1 MEFDNAFDVP
11 LSPALAWAV
20 LMDIPRIAPCM
31 PGAELTEI
39 VDPQN
44 YKGKISVRLGPVA
57 LTFAGRVEFENIDEA
72 NRSAR
77 IKAQGN
83 DAKGRGAAN
92 AAATFR
98 IEPAAGGSK
107 VLIHTDLMLSGAVAQ
122 YGRGVGMIQA
132 TAAQIIGQFAANVR
146 AQLAQQPQAS
156 PPPQPA
162 PAAPVPPQ
170 AAAPVAPKS
179 SQGTAP
185 STSAAPAAPQPGPAA
200 AAPPPPSS
208 MPPPAKPISGL
219 SLIARVI
226 WQQIAA
232 LFTGRRR

>member
-1 MEFDNAFDVP
+1 MEFDNSFDVP
-11 LSPALAWAV
+11 LSPAQAWAV
-20 LMDIPRIAPCM
+20 LMDVPRIAPCM

-98 IEPAAGGSK
+98 IEPAASGSK

-132 TAAQIIGQFAANVR
+132 TAAQIIGQFATNLR
-146 AQLAQQPQAS
+146 TQLAQQSQAS
-156 PPPQPA
+156 PPLQPAPAAAPPPQAAAPATPKPSQGAAPVAPAAPQPA
-162 PAAPVPPQ
+162 PAA
-170 AAAPVAPKS
+170 AAS
-179 SQGTAP
+179 
-185 STSAAPAAPQPGPAA
+185 
-200 AAPPPPSS
+200 PPPP

-232 LFTGRRR
+232 LFTGRRP

>member
-11 LSPALAWAV
+11 LPPAQAWSL

-44 YKGKISVRLGPVA
+44 FKGKISVRLGPVS
-57 LTFAGRVEFENIDEA
+57 LVFAGRVELYDVDTN

-77 IKAQGN
+77 VRAQGS

-92 AAATFR
+92 ATAMFR
-98 IEPAAGGSK
+98 IEPDGAGSR

-132 TAAQIIGQFAANVR
+132 TAAQIIGQFAGNLR
-146 AQLAQQPQAS
+146 AQLAQQPT
-156 PPPQPA
+156 
-162 PAAPVPPQ
+162 PAAPLEEKQSV
-170 AAAPVAPKS
+170 PVAS
-179 SQGTAP
+179 
-185 STSAAPAAPQPGPAA
+185 
-200 AAPPPPSS
+200 
-208 MPPPAKPISGL
+208 KPISGL
-219 SLIARVI
+219 SLFARVI
-226 WQQIAA
+226 WSRIIA
-232 LFTGRRR
+232 LFGGRAD